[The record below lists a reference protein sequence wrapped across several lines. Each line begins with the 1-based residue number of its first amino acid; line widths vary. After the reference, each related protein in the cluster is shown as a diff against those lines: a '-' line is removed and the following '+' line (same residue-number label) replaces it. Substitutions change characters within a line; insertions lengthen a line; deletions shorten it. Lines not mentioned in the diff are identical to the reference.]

1 MQFFLCS
8 CCCCCR
14 TFELR
19 RELPCFTWM
28 TLYSLTVTLALFYA
42 LFAVERGCT
51 VLVCVGG
58 GWRCSIHSIAIDLH
72 VCKRGESLALFS
84 ASLVVV
90 VDVSH
95 SSFLWQ
101 IRLHSR
107 FDLRH
112 RHTHTHSCCCGR
124 GGESRK
130 RWGENFNLHTRRI
143 QSLSLVLRVRLHASA
158 VFTRLKLRP
167 QTTNKRSRQPVG
179 REHEQESKHCERALC
194 VCCGRARSQAGL
206 CGVCA
211 TATSLRSVEKWEC
224 VGGAAAESRRERECM
239 HVVVALLRSQRVG
252 LQCSGS

>member
-1 MQFFLCS
+1 MFDYVFVFVFVFVGVISLSSFAVVVSHSCKLNAIFL

-19 RELPCFTWM
+19 RELPCFTRM

-95 SSFLWQ
+95 SSFL
-101 IRLHSR
+101 
-107 FDLRH
+107 
-112 RHTHTHSCCCGR
+112 
-124 GGESRK
+124 
-130 RWGENFNLHTRRI
+130 
-143 QSLSLVLRVRLHASA
+143 
-158 VFTRLKLRP
+158 
-167 QTTNKRSRQPVG
+167 
-179 REHEQESKHCERALC
+179 
-194 VCCGRARSQAGL
+194 
-206 CGVCA
+206 
-211 TATSLRSVEKWEC
+211 
-224 VGGAAAESRRERECM
+224 
-239 HVVVALLRSQRVG
+239 
-252 LQCSGS
+252 

>member
-8 CCCCCR
+8 CCCCR

-19 RELPCFTWM
+19 RELPCFTRM

-84 ASLVVV
+84 VASLVVV

-124 GGESRK
+124 GGKVGRCGERTLICTRAEFSRCRWCCAYVCTRQRFSLVWSCDRK
-130 RWGENFNLHTRRI
+130 RQINEAGNQLGESNSKRASTVRENTVR
-143 QSLSLVLRVRLHASA
+143 VLWESA
-158 VFTRLKLRP
+158 
-167 QTTNKRSRQPVG
+167 Q
-179 REHEQESKHCERALC
+179 
-194 VCCGRARSQAGL
+194 
-206 CGVCA
+206 
-211 TATSLRSVEKWEC
+211 
-224 VGGAAAESRRERECM
+224 SRRPMWSVRDGDKSAQCWKVRVCWWCSSWERERNPT
-239 HVVVALLRSQRVG
+239 HVVVALLCSQRVC
-252 LQCSGS
+252 LLCSGS